1 MVILLGQ
8 RYVVGLSDAKSDLA
22 PIFKDL
28 TSSVDKTNRDV
39 LGTHGTQSKQNQ
51 SHGHQDVCS
60 WAYVQMGTKSSAQD

>member
-1 MVILLGQ
+1 M
-8 RYVVGLSDAKSDLA
+8 A

-39 LGTHGTQSKQNQ
+39 LGTHGTQGKQNQ